1 MNLYLLRHGIAV
13 EPDAPGLKSD
23 AERPL
28 TPKGK
33 NRLRQIAKAMDALG
47 LSCDLILSSPY
58 VRARQTAEI
67 VAKALKRQKKL
78 KFSDELA
85 PGGNPKALIQQLN
98 DLRPQ
103 PKNILL
109 VGHEPYLSKLLAL
122 LTAGNTTMEID
133 FKKGGLARLETIE
146 LSYGRCATLAWLLAP
161 RHLVLMAG
169 ARDTAAE

>member
-13 EPDAPGLKSD
+13 DPDAPGFKSD

-33 NRLRQIAKAMDALG
+33 NRLRQTAKAMDTLG
-47 LSCDLILSSPY
+47 LSFDLILSSPY

-67 VAKALKRQKKL
+67 VAKSLKRQKKL
-78 KFSDELA
+78 KFSDELV

-98 DLRPQ
+98 DLRPR

-109 VGHEPYLSKLLAL
+109 VGHEPYLGKLLAL
-122 LTAGNTTMEID
+122 LTAGNTTMEVD
-133 FKKGGLARLETIE
+133 FKKGGLARLESLE

-161 RHLVLMAG
+161 RHFVLMAG
-169 ARDTAAE
+169 ARDVAAE